1 MSKFVMELQKLCL
14 DSKVT
19 CSELLMKAYFLA
31 QKLEVREFETFFD
44 NEMNGYTDAELDLP
58 KYRYV
63 PVEYKCQTSLNS
75 WIPVIIKNGLGYDSL
90 LIRPIA
96 SSIIELESIY
106 KTENALLELPIPFE
120 IQEKLNKDGRNPQF
134 CQISGFFQKSQ
145 LAKVFQGVRKIILD
159 WTIELEK
166 KGILGENYMF
176 SSEDKET
183 AKSISNLHITING
196 NVSGKNNIGAIQ
208 DCVINEEAT
217 IDFDAIKSLVELIS
231 NNLNN
236 AGFSD
241 NEKQSIIND
250 INDIKIALAQK
261 NSPRLI
267 NLLNH
272 IKEITYNVTGNLLAS
287 GIIQQIS
294 SLLP

>member
-31 QKLEVREFETFFD
+31 QKLEVKEFGFFFN
-44 NEMNGYTDAELDLP
+44 NEMNGYTDDEDLP
-58 KYRYV
+58 KYRFV
-63 PVEYKCQTSLNS
+63 PVEYKCQTSPNI
-75 WIPVIIKNGLGYDSL
+75 WIPVVIKNGIGYDSL

-120 IQEKLNKDGRNPQF
+120 IQEKLNKDGRNPRF
-134 CQISGFFQKSQ
+134 CQISGFIQKSQ
-145 LAKVFQGVRKIILD
+145 LAKIFQAVQKIILD

-166 KGILGENYMF
+166 KGILGEEYMF
-176 SSEDKET
+176 TSEDKEN
-183 AKSISNLHITING
+183 AKNISNLHITING
-196 NVSGKNNIGAIQ
+196 DVSGKNNIGTIQ
-208 DCVINEEAT
+208 DCIINEEST

-250 INDIKIALAQK
+250 INDMKIALAQK

-267 NLLNH
+267 TLLNH
-272 IKEITYNVTGNLLAS
+272 IKEITYNVTGNLIAS